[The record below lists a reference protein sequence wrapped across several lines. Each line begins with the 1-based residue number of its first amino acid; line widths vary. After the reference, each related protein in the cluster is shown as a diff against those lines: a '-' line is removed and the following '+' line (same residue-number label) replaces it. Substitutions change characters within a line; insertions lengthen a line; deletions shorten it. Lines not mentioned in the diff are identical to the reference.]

1 MFYYLKGTAVQ
12 KTDSI
17 LVLDIGGVGF
27 KVHTSLTTLSQIS
40 LNTEVTVFTYTYVR
54 EDALEIFGFKTED
67 ELTFFLKL
75 ISISGVGPR
84 LALAILSTHS
94 TQDILMSILSGDSKT
109 LSKAPGVGQ
118 KLAQRIILELKD
130 KIKNEEI
137 QEAVVSQPNQNTQTS
152 EAVNALMVLGYSEGE
167 ARKAVADIPGDLSLE
182 DTIKKA
188 LVSLMR

>member
-137 QEAVVSQPNQNTQTS
+137 QEAIVSQPNQNTQTS

-167 ARKAVADIPGDLSLE
+167 ARKAVADIPSDLSLE

>member
-12 KTDSI
+12 KTESI

-27 KVHTSLTTLSQIS
+27 KVHTSLTTLSEVH
-40 LNTEVTVFTYTYVR
+40 LNTEVTVYTYTYVR

-67 ELTFFLKL
+67 ELSFFLKL
-75 ISISGVGPR
+75 ISVSGVGPR

-94 TQDILMSILSGDSKT
+94 SKDILIAILSGDSKT
-109 LSKAPGVGQ
+109 LSKAPGVGL

-137 QEAVVSQPNQNTQTS
+137 QDAITCSPNQNTQQC
-152 EAVNALMVLGYSEGE
+152 EAVNALMVLGYTESE
-167 ARKAVADIPGDLSLE
+167 ARKAVSDISGDLSLE
-182 DTIKKA
+182 EIIKKA

>member
-12 KTDSI
+12 KTESI

-27 KVHTSLTTLSQIS
+27 KVHTSLTTLSEVR
-40 LNTEVTVFTYTYVR
+40 LNTEVTVYTYTYVR

-67 ELTFFLKL
+67 ELSFFLKL
-75 ISISGVGPR
+75 ISVSGVGPR

-94 TQDILMSILSGDSKT
+94 SKDILIAILSGDSKT
-109 LSKAPGVGQ
+109 LSKAPGVGL

-137 QEAVVSQPNQNTQTS
+137 QDAITCPPNQNTQQC
-152 EAVNALMVLGYSEGE
+152 EAVNALMVLGYTESE
-167 ARKAVADIPGDLSLE
+167 ARKAVSDISGDLSLE
-182 DTIKKA
+182 EIIKKA

>member
-12 KTDSI
+12 KTESI

-27 KVHTSLTTLSQIS
+27 KVHTSLTTLSEVH
-40 LNTEVTVFTYTYVR
+40 LNTEVTVYTYTYVR

-67 ELTFFLKL
+67 ELSFFLKL
-75 ISISGVGPR
+75 ISVSGVGPR

-94 TQDILMSILSGDSKT
+94 SKDILIAILSGDSKT
-109 LSKAPGVGQ
+109 LSKAPGVGL

-137 QEAVVSQPNQNTQTS
+137 QDAITCPPNQNTQQC
-152 EAVNALMVLGYSEGE
+152 EAVNALMVLGYTESE
-167 ARKAVADIPGDLSLE
+167 ARKAVSDISGDLSLE
-182 DTIKKA
+182 EIIKKA